1 MFENVLLTYFSE
13 YAEAYEIVIGF
24 YSKLDF
30 LLFLLFSF

>member
-1 MFENVLLTYFSE
+1 MFENVLLTYFS
-13 YAEAYEIVIGF
+13 EAYEIVIGF